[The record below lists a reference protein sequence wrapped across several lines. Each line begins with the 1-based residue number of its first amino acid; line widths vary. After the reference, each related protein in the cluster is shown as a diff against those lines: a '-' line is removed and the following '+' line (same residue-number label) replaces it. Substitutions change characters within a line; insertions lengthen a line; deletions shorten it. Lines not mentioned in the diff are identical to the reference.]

1 MQDERPWPEDAGDAS
16 LYYDKNEAERYH
28 TCDEVVQKQLELT
41 ARALEFLGL
50 SVDQQTAAGGS
61 SRPLIADIG
70 CGEPDT
76 VIWLLEERYHRSCRN
91 CTRRSCVC
99 LACVVVVNTLR

>member
-1 MQDERPWPEDAGDAS
+1 MQDERPRPEDAGDAS

-28 TCDEVVQKQLELT
+28 TCDEVVQKQLQLT

-50 SVDQQTAAGGS
+50 SVEQQTAAAGGSS

-70 CGEPDT
+70 CGKAAAG
-76 VIWLLEERYHRSCRN
+76 S
-91 CTRRSCVC
+91 
-99 LACVVVVNTLR
+99 